1 MGFDSTMFALFWRNK
16 AMKLNERYLAKT
28 LNERYLA
35 KILNER
41 YVLLKKAKENNY
53 ILT

>member
-1 MGFDSTMFALFWRNK
+1 MGFDSTMFALVWKNK
-16 AMKLNERYLAKT
+16 AKT